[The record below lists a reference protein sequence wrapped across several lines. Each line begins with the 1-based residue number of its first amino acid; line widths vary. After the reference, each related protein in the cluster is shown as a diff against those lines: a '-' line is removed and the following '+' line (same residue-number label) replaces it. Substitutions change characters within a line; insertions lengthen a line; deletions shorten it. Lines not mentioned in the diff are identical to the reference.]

1 MKFIQSK
8 IWLIILFLSG
18 VTGGVL
24 LNKFLFKHLNL
35 SRVQDRPQTFQASDP
50 EKSPP
55 LTIPDQFQGKLS
67 LYILAGQSNMSG
79 YGKLDADSEKTNPQ
93 VFMFGNDY
101 RWHLAKD
108 PLDSRQNQVDPVSHE
123 TRVPGVGPGIAF
135 ASTLSQQDPGSVI
148 GLIPCAK
155 GGSTIQEWQRS
166 LSEDSLYG
174 SCLKR
179 LRAASLMGKL
189 EGMLF
194 FQGEADALD
203 EQQFSHRS
211 LSPQQ
216 WSQKFVKFIENF
228 RSDVN
233 QANLPI
239 IFAQIGSQSTP
250 HLFTNWEVVQQQQEN
265 IQLPHVSMITTDDLA
280 LQDYVHYTTK
290 SYRTIGQRF
299 ANAYIKLTEK
309 NL

>member
-1 MKFIQSK
+1 MKFIPSK

-24 LNKFLFKHLNL
+24 LHKFLFKDRLQTPQV
-35 SRVQDRPQTFQASDP
+35 SQVQALP
-50 EKSPP
+50 
-55 LTIPDQFQGKLS
+55 TIPDPWQGKIS
-67 LYILAGQSNMSG
+67 LYVLAGQSNMAG
-79 YGKLDADSEKTNPQ
+79 RGPLDAESLTTHPQ
-93 VFMFGNDY
+93 VFVFGNDY

-108 PLDSRQNQVDPVSHE
+108 PLDSIEGQVDPISQE
-123 TRVPGVGPGIAF
+123 GKAPGVGPGMTF
-135 ASTLSQQDPGSVI
+135 ASALLKHDADAVI

-155 GGSTIQEWQRS
+155 GGTTIQEWQRN
-166 LSEDSLYG
+166 LSENSLYG

-179 LRAASLMGKL
+179 LRAASLMGHLK
-189 EGMLF
+189 GMLF

-203 EQQFSHRS
+203 QKQFSHLS

-216 WSQKFVKFIENF
+216 WSKKFEKFVENF
-228 RSDVN
+228 RLDTK
-233 QANLPI
+233 QENLPI
-239 IFAQIGSQSTP
+239 VFAQIGSHDAPDLLTE
-250 HLFTNWEVVQQQQEN
+250 WEAIKKQQEN
-265 IQLPHVSMITTDDLA
+265 IKLPHVSMITTDDLA